1 MTTHHYNEIFPR
13 SVQYTQGACQNMAG
27 VALWLVGAVVAVV
40 VLVGLVIF
48 LVMLRSA
55 NLDLLQFVYLLQSLR
70 PSPVKKYWRLVL
82 VVVNHLLF

>member
-1 MTTHHYNEIFPR
+1 
-13 SVQYTQGACQNMAG
+13 MAG

>member
-1 MTTHHYNEIFPR
+1 
-13 SVQYTQGACQNMAG
+13 MAG

-55 NLDLLQFVYLLQSLR
+55 NLDLPQFVDLLQSLR

>member
-1 MTTHHYNEIFPR
+1 
-13 SVQYTQGACQNMAG
+13 MAG

-55 NLDLLQFVYLLQSLR
+55 NLDLPQFVYILQ
-70 PSPVKKYWRLVL
+70 P
-82 VVVNHLLF
+82 

>member
-1 MTTHHYNEIFPR
+1 
-13 SVQYTQGACQNMAG
+13 MAG

-55 NLDLLQFVYLLQSLR
+55 NEEIHQIFCKTGTLR
-70 PSPVKKYWRLVL
+70 WMRV
-82 VVVNHLLF
+82 

>member
-1 MTTHHYNEIFPR
+1 
-13 SVQYTQGACQNMAG
+13 MAG

-55 NLDLLQFVYLLQSLR
+55 NLDLLLAVYLLQSLR
-70 PSPVKKYWRLVL
+70 PSPVRKYWRLVL

>member
-1 MTTHHYNEIFPR
+1 
-13 SVQYTQGACQNMAG
+13 MAG

-55 NLDLLQFVYLLQSLR
+55 NLDLLRSANLDLLQFVYLLQSLR
-70 PSPVKKYWRLVL
+70 PSPVQKYWRLVL
-82 VVVNHLLF
+82 VVVNHLLL

>member
-1 MTTHHYNEIFPR
+1 
-13 SVQYTQGACQNMAG
+13 MAG

-55 NLDLLQFVYLLQSLR
+55 NLDLLLAVYLLHYLR
-70 PSPVKKYWRLVL
+70 PSPVLKYWRLVL

>member
-1 MTTHHYNEIFPR
+1 
-13 SVQYTQGACQNMAG
+13 MAG

-55 NLDLLQFVYLLQSLR
+55 NLDLLQFVHLLQSLR
-70 PSPVKKYWRLVL
+70 PSLVQKYWRLVL

>member
-1 MTTHHYNEIFPR
+1 
-13 SVQYTQGACQNMAG
+13 MAG

-55 NLDLLQFVYLLQSLR
+55 NLDLLQFVHILQSLR
-70 PSPVKKYWRLVL
+70 PSPVLKYWRLVL
-82 VVVNHLLF
+82 VVVNHLLL

>member
-1 MTTHHYNEIFPR
+1 
-13 SVQYTQGACQNMAG
+13 MAG

-55 NLDLLQFVYLLQSLR
+55 NLDLLQFVYLL
-70 PSPVKKYWRLVL
+70 PVLEAISCPRILEAG
-82 VVVNHLLF
+82 FGRR

>member
-1 MTTHHYNEIFPR
+1 MSTHHCNKIFPR

-55 NLDLLQFVYLLQSLR
+55 NLDLLLAVYLLQSLR
-70 PSPVKKYWRLVL
+70 PSPVRKYWRLVL
-82 VVVNHLLF
+82 VVVNHLLL

>member
-1 MTTHHYNEIFPR
+1 
-13 SVQYTQGACQNMAG
+13 MAG

-55 NLDLLQFVYLLQSLR
+55 NLDLLQFVHILQSLR
-70 PSPVKKYWRLVL
+70 PSPVLKYWRLVL

>member
-1 MTTHHYNEIFPR
+1 
-13 SVQYTQGACQNMAG
+13 MAG

-55 NLDLLQFVYLLQSLR
+55 NLDLLQFVHILQSLR
-70 PSPVKKYWRLVL
+70 PSLVQKYWRLVL

>member
-1 MTTHHYNEIFPR
+1 
-13 SVQYTQGACQNMAG
+13 MAG

-55 NLDLLQFVYLLQSLR
+55 NLDLLLAVYLLQSLR
-70 PSPVKKYWRLVL
+70 PSPVRKYWRLVL
-82 VVVNHLLF
+82 VVVNHLLL

>member
-1 MTTHHYNEIFPR
+1 MKYSPIPR

-48 LVMLRSA
+48 LVMLRKRRASHEA
-55 NLDLLQFVYLLQSLR
+55 V
-70 PSPVKKYWRLVL
+70 PTEA
-82 VVVNHLLF
+82 

>member
-1 MTTHHYNEIFPR
+1 
-13 SVQYTQGACQNMAG
+13 MAG

-55 NLDLLQFVYLLQSLR
+55 NLDLLLAVYLLQSLR
-70 PSPVKKYWRLVL
+70 PSPVRKYWRLIL

>member
-1 MTTHHYNEIFPR
+1 MKYSPIPR

-55 NLDLLQFVYLLQSLR
+55 NLDLLLAVNHLQSLR
-70 PSPVKKYWRLVL
+70 PCPVKKSWRLIL
-82 VVVNHLLF
+82 VVVNHPLF